1 MPTVKFD
8 IKKDNEKRCFCLGCL
23 VGKKQSQMSQKDI
36 RYCLECQPVIEYEY
50 LLLADK
56 SHAKRYQPVKPEA
69 NLGAIES
76 PNIDMDTGEE
86 ETKMSTL
93 NCPSSTVDK
102 FRPRGRPKTYK
113 KRELPEELIK
123 QLSQEMGSKAIVT
136 ELRNRGINVSYKT
149 IQRLLTGQRVL
160 V

>member
-1 MPTVKFD
+1 MKFD
-8 IKKDNEKRCFCLGCL
+8 ITKDNKYPCFCLACL
-23 VGKKQSQMSQKDI
+23 TGKKRTQMSHKDI
-36 RYCLECQPVIEYEY
+36 RYCLECQPVVEYEY
-50 LLLADK
+50 SLLADK
-56 SHAKRYQPVKPEA
+56 SHVRRYKPVKPEA
-69 NLGAIES
+69 ILKAIES
-76 PNIDMDTGEE
+76 PSVDMGTGEE
-86 ETKMSTL
+86 KTKMSTL